1 MNVLQLFSKIP
12 GVSQS
17 SLAVPTRFIPHL
29 ADNANRNSRTLD
41 GRNSFHVMGVIH
53 SVTPAVSSSFT
64 IPRLQD
70 VSTEDLIRLTEIEQ
84 KILPS
89 SRKPQELIF
98 IELKKPVNAF
108 DPLSSAWAA
117 TWLLNPQQPLWSGY
131 MQTVNTSNHPGQA
144 PTFFMPMI
152 GVKSTDSICIL
163 SAMLFVA
170 EQSSRYIM
178 TPVLTF
184 DQPLYWTSMSIKDTV
199 WIFDRKI
206 IWVQLKWTFQWWE
219 NSQ

>member
-1 MNVLQLFSKIP
+1 MNVLQLFCKIP

-17 SLAVPTRFIPHL
+17 SSAVPTRFIPHL
-29 ADNANRNSRTLD
+29 ADNANRNSKTLD

-117 TWLLNPQQPLWSGY
+117 T
-131 MQTVNTSNHPGQA
+131 
-144 PTFFMPMI
+144 
-152 GVKSTDSICIL
+152 
-163 SAMLFVA
+163 
-170 EQSSRYIM
+170 
-178 TPVLTF
+178 
-184 DQPLYWTSMSIKDTV
+184 
-199 WIFDRKI
+199 
-206 IWVQLKWTFQWWE
+206 
-219 NSQ
+219 